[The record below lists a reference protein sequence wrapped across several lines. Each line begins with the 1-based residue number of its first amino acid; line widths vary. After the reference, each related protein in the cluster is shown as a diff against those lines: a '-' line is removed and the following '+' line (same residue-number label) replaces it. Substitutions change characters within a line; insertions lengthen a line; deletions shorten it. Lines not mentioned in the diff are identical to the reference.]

1 MTDPESEI
9 LSGTI
14 LEEDSEV
21 SLAQLCDAC
30 AVHAEAVEAMVEE
43 GIVAPI
49 GGGISKWHFTR
60 SSVVRVRTVLRV
72 QRDLHVNLA
81 GAALALDLLERIEAL
96 NARLKSFESYNI
108 GDRNVGLRFA
118 QPNLQVG

>member
-1 MTDPESEI
+1 MTEPESEI

-21 SLAQLCDAC
+21 SLAQLCEAC
-30 AVHAEAVEAMVEE
+30 AVHAEAVEAMIEE
-43 GIVAPI
+43 GIVAPL
-49 GGGISKWHFTR
+49 GGGISKWRFTR

-96 NARLKSFESYNI
+96 NARLKSFESEPR
-108 GDRNVGLRFA
+108 G
-118 QPNLQVG
+118 

>member
-1 MTDPESEI
+1 MTEPESEI

-21 SLAQLCDAC
+21 SLAQLCEAC
-30 AVHAEAVEAMVEE
+30 AVHAEAVEAMIEE
-43 GIVAPI
+43 GIVAPL
-49 GGGISKWHFTR
+49 GGGISKWRFTR

-96 NARLKSFESYNI
+96 NTRLKSFE
-108 GDRNVGLRFA
+108 
-118 QPNLQVG
+118 P

>member
-1 MTDPESEI
+1 MTDSESDI
-9 LSGTI
+9 LSGKL

-21 SLAQLCDAC
+21 TLAQLCEAC

-49 GGGISKWHFTR
+49 DSGVSKWRFTR

-72 QRDLHVNLA
+72 QRDLDVNLA
-81 GAALALDLLERIEAL
+81 GVALALDLLDRIEAL
-96 NARLKSFESYNI
+96 NARLRSF
-108 GDRNVGLRFA
+108 DPKPRR
-118 QPNLQVG
+118 

>member
-9 LSGTI
+9 LSGKL

-21 SLAQLCDAC
+21 SFAQLCEAC
-30 AVHAEAVEAMVEE
+30 EVHAESVEAMIEE

-49 GGGISKWHFTR
+49 GGGSKHWRFTR
-60 SSVVRVRTVLRV
+60 ISVVRVRSVLRM

-96 NARLKSFESYNI
+96 N
-108 GDRNVGLRFA
+108 DRVKVFDPQHRR
-118 QPNLQVG
+118 

>member
-1 MTDPESEI
+1 MTEAENAI

-21 SLAQLCDAC
+21 TLAQLCDAC
-30 AVHAEAVEAMVEE
+30 AVHAEAVEAMIEE
-43 GIVAPI
+43 GIVAPV
-49 GGGISKWHFTR
+49 GGGLSKWRFTR

-96 NARLKSFESYNI
+96 NARLKSLE
-108 GDRNVGLRFA
+108 
-118 QPNLQVG
+118 P

>member
-1 MTDPESEI
+1 MTEPESDI
-9 LSGTI
+9 LSGML

-21 SLAQLCDAC
+21 TFAQLCEVC
-30 AVHAEAVEAMVEE
+30 AVRAEAVEAMVEE

-49 GGGISKWHFTR
+49 GGRVSRWRFTR
-60 SSVVRVRTVLRV
+60 STVVRVRTVLRM

-96 NARLKSFESYNI
+96 NARLKSLS
-108 GDRNVGLRFA
+108 D
-118 QPNLQVG
+118 PD

>member
-1 MTDPESEI
+1 MTEPESEI

-21 SLAQLCDAC
+21 TLAQLCDAC

-49 GGGISKWHFTR
+49 GGGLSKWRFTR
-60 SSVVRVRTVLRV
+60 STVVRVRTVLRV

-96 NARLKSFESYNI
+96 NARLKSLE
-108 GDRNVGLRFA
+108 
-118 QPNLQVG
+118 P